1 MKTLSLVL
9 FTALL
14 LSCNSKKAPTEE
26 AFLMATDSLNQASAI
41 VVDEEVVSSILQQIP
56 SPLEISMLLK
66 QSGAKYNSGL
76 LNVPG
81 NSSKYNTNYQKAL
94 NLGIYGADLGYA
106 NIYEKN
112 IDGIRYLSSIK
123 GLADDLNIGQFF
135 DVETIGKLATSSNN
149 LDSLLLLTTQNF
161 NSINQ
166 YLQTQNRA
174 NLSVLLLVGGWVEA
188 MEIICQL
195 ASQNPDNKELME
207 SIGAQK
213 IIVEQIAL
221 LLSFYESE
229 SSIAL
234 LSSEFKELKGIFNA
248 VTITYTYKEST
259 MEIVDGVAIIKDNSS
274 STINITEKDAID
286 IKNKIGS
293 IRTKIIS

>member
-1 MKTLSLVL
+1 MKTFLLIL
-9 FTALL
+9 FSTLL
-14 LSCNSKKAPTEE
+14 LACGSKKAPTEE
-26 AFLMATDSLNQASAI
+26 AFLKSTDSLNQEKA
-41 VVDEEVVSSILQQIP
+41 VTVDEEVVSSILQQIP

-66 QSGAKYNSGL
+66 QSGARYNSNI
-76 LNVPG
+76 LNAPA
-81 NSSKYNTNYQKAL
+81 NSSKYNTSYQKAL

-166 YLQTQNRA
+166 YLQNQSRA

-195 ASQNPDNKELME
+195 ASQNPSNKELME

-213 IIVEQIAL
+213 IIVEQIAI
-221 LLSFYESE
+221 LLSFYEADNN
-229 SSIAL
+229 IAL
-234 LSSEFKELKGIFNA
+234 LSKEFKELKTIFDA
-248 VTITYTYKEST
+248 VSITYTYKEST
-259 MEIVDGVAIIKDNSS
+259 MEIVDGVAIIKDNST
-274 STINITEKDAID
+274 STINITAEDTID

-293 IRTKIIS
+293 IRTRIIS

>member
-1 MKTLSLVL
+1 MKTFLLIL
-9 FTALL
+9 FSTLL
-14 LSCNSKKAPTEE
+14 LACGSKKAPTEE
-26 AFLMATDSLNQASAI
+26 AFLKSTDSLNQEKA
-41 VVDEEVVSSILQQIP
+41 VTVDEEVVSSILQQIP

-66 QSGAKYNSGL
+66 QSGARYNSNI
-76 LNVPG
+76 LNGPA
-81 NSSKYNTNYQKAL
+81 NSSKYNTSYQKAL

-166 YLQTQNRA
+166 YLQNQSRA

-195 ASQNPDNKELME
+195 ASQNPNNKELME

-213 IIVEQIAL
+213 IIVEQIAI
-221 LLSFYESE
+221 LLSFYEADNN
-229 SSIAL
+229 IAL
-234 LSSEFKELKGIFNA
+234 LSKEFKELKSIFDA
-248 VTITYTYKEST
+248 VSITYTYKEST
-259 MEIVDGVAIIKDNSS
+259 MEIVDGVAIIKDNST
-274 STINITEKDAID
+274 STINITAEDTID

-293 IRTKIIS
+293 IRTRIIS

>member
-1 MKTLSLVL
+1 MKTFLLIL
-9 FTALL
+9 FSTLL
-14 LSCNSKKAPTEE
+14 LACSSRKAPTEE
-26 AFLMATDSLNQASAI
+26 AFLKSTDSLNQEKA
-41 VVDEEVVSSILQQIP
+41 VTVDEEVVSSILQQIP

-66 QSGAKYNSGL
+66 QSGARYNSNI
-76 LNVPG
+76 LNAPA
-81 NSSKYNTNYQKAL
+81 NSSKYNTSYQKAL

-123 GLADDLNIGQFF
+123 SLADDLNIGQFF

-166 YLQTQNRA
+166 YLQNRSRA

-195 ASQNPDNKELME
+195 ASQNPNNKELME

-213 IIVEQIAL
+213 IIVEQIAI
-221 LLSFYESE
+221 LLSFYEADNN
-229 SSIAL
+229 IAL
-234 LSSEFKELKGIFNA
+234 LSKEFKELKTIFDA
-248 VTITYTYKEST
+248 VSITYTYKEST
-259 MEIVDGVAIIKDNSS
+259 MEIVDGVAIIKDNST
-274 STINITEKDAID
+274 STINITAEDTID

-293 IRTKIIS
+293 IRTRIIS